1 MTKYPVSPNQDS
13 PFERLTTT
21 QKSSSFIS
29 MTLTAD
35 AFSLAVLT
43 ITATLGY
50 WRMLLIRQSVKALL
64 FWRVF
69 HLKESCTNS
78 SQPIKQRDSKV
89 FFALQKST
97 FIISS
102 ILSRP
107 AYHRLRC
114 SKQRFYRHTS
124 HPISLALHVQFQRRP
139 RRR

>member
-1 MTKYPVSPNQDS
+1 MTKYPVSPKQDP
-13 PFERLTTT
+13 PFERLTIT
-21 QKSSSFIS
+21 QKSLSFIS

-50 WRMLLIRQSVKALL
+50 WKMLLIRQSVTALL

-69 HLKESCTNS
+69 HLKESCADWVR
-78 SQPIKQRDSKV
+78 PIEQRNSKV
-89 FFALQKST
+89 FFALQKSV

-114 SKQRFYRHTS
+114 SKQLTYRHTN
-124 HPISLALHVQFQRRP
+124 HPISLALHVQFQHRP